1 MNELIIMFGWLGI
14 FAPMALATIGSI
26 WGCSIAGQAA
36 IGVMLDTDS
45 SYGKYIGISVLPSSQ
60 AIYGIV
66 LMFILNKPV
75 TTAIAGAQFGIG
87 FLSGIALMICAIQ
100 QGYCCASAIN
110 ATKNKPEIFGL
121 SIAPA
126 AIVEGFA
133 VFIFVFALVLSAGL
147 GANHGA

>member
-1 MNELIIMFGWLGI
+1 MNELMVLFGWAGI

-26 WGCSIAGQAA
+26 CGCAIAGQAA
-36 IGVMLDTDS
+36 IGVMLDTGS
-45 SYGKYIGISVLPSSQ
+45 GYGKYIGVSVLPSTQ
-60 AIYGIV
+60 AILGIV
-66 LMFILNKPV
+66 IMFTLNRTV
-75 TTAIAGAQFGIG
+75 TPQIAGGLFGIG
-87 FLSGIALMICAIQ
+87 FLAGIALMICGIQ

-133 VFIFVFALVLSAGL
+133 VFIFVFALVISNGI
-147 GANHGA
+147 

>member
-1 MNELIIMFGWLGI
+1 MNELMVLFGWVGI
-14 FAPMALATIGSI
+14 FAPMALATAGSI
-26 WGCSIAGQAA
+26 CGCSIAGQAA

-45 SYGKYIGISVLPSSQ
+45 GYGKYIGVSVLPSTQ
-60 AIYGIV
+60 AIMGIV
-66 LMFILNKPV
+66 IMFTLNRTV
-75 TTAIAGAQFGIG
+75 TPQIAGGLFGIG
-87 FLSGIALMICAIQ
+87 VLAGISLMICAIQ

-133 VFIFVFALVLSAGL
+133 VFIFVFALVLSNGI
-147 GANHGA
+147 

>member
-1 MNELIIMFGWLGI
+1 MNELMVMFGWMGI
-14 FAPMALATIGSI
+14 FAPMALATVGSI
-26 WGCSIAGQAA
+26 YGCSIAGQAA
-36 IGVMLDTDS
+36 IGVMLDTES
-45 SYGKYIGISVLPSSQ
+45 GYGKYIGVSVLPSTQ
-60 AIYGIV
+60 AIFGIV
-66 LMFILNKPV
+66 IMFTLNRAV
-75 TTAIAGAQFGIG
+75 TPQIAGGLFGIG
-87 FLSGIALMICAIQ
+87 MLTGIALMLCAIQ

-147 GANHGA
+147 K

>member
-1 MNELIIMFGWLGI
+1 MNEFMIMFGWIGI

-26 WGCSIAGQAA
+26 CGCAIAGQAA

-45 SYGKYIGISVLPSSQ
+45 GYGKYIGVSVLPSTQ
-60 AIYGIV
+60 AIMGIV
-66 LMFILNKPV
+66 IMFTLKRTV
-75 TTAIAGAQFGIG
+75 TPEVAGGLFGIG
-87 FLSGIALMICAIQ
+87 MLTGIALMICAIQ

-133 VFIFVFALVLSAGL
+133 VFVFVFALVLSTGL
-147 GANHGA
+147 